1 MRIDTIPSSVSLI
14 NCLQTIMITRRH
26 LILSSATALLP
37 GALAA
42 RKRIDYSRV
51 SAVTDECAST
61 EAGAV
66 KFATDHGLKWVEL
79 RAVPMTGIVRLCSRL
94 YQ

>member
-1 MRIDTIPSSVSLI
+1 
-14 NCLQTIMITRRH
+14 MITRRH
-26 LILSSATALLP
+26 LILSSATALVP
-37 GALAA
+37 SAPAA

-79 RAVPMTGIVRLCSRL
+79 RAVPGVTGHNLEEFGRVRSRIFG
-94 YQ
+94 Q